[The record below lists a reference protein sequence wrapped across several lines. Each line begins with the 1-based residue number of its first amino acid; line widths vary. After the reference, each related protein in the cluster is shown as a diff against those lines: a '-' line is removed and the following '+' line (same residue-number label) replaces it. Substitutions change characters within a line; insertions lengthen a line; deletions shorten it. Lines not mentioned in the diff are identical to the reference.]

1 MIFWSNIF
9 YRKKSVDFWWWKM
22 TLKVQILQTLRRL
35 FIILVAL
42 TVTWCN
48 EKLLIFRHDLMPNFI
63 TKILDGIY
71 SADDVRSNN
80 ICCLSKLWQLRL
92 ALLSNVALLVWC
104 HSRYFSTFIGH
115 GKQRKYQN
123 YFQCTNLATCIR
135 SDTMKPK

>member
-1 MIFWSNIF
+1 M
-9 YRKKSVDFWWWKM
+9 
-22 TLKVQILQTLRRL
+22 QTWFDTQLHQ
-35 FIILVAL
+35 
-42 TVTWCN
+42 N
-48 EKLLIFRHDLMPNFI
+48 
-63 TKILDGIY
+63 ILDGIY

-104 HSRYFSTFIGH
+104 HSRYFPTFIGH

-135 SDTMKPK
+135 SDTMKPKIFLNSNLLIRDFPHNIGMIKKKCFILMLLCL

>member
-1 MIFWSNIF
+1 MDGPF
-9 YRKKSVDFWWWKM
+9 D
-22 TLKVQILQTLRRL
+22 TQLHQ
-35 FIILVAL
+35 
-42 TVTWCN
+42 
-48 EKLLIFRHDLMPNFI
+48 
-63 TKILDGIY
+63 KILDGIY

-123 YFQCTNLATCIR
+123 YFQCTKLATCIPGKR
-135 SDTMKPK
+135 LAFNKIMGLEKKAMEVKRGIFTPKKNKEKESGVVKPS